1 MNMRALTVLYVTGW
15 CRSGSTII
23 GNVLNE
29 VEGCFHTGELSFLWK
44 NAYGNGSN
52 TLCGCGAH
60 LVDCSLWARVLQQ
73 GTAPGESPQ
82 AHAARVVRRQQATV
96 RTRHTLRV
104 LRGTPPTGDLREHA
118 DLLAKTY
125 RAIADDTGAR
135 VIVDS
140 GKFPSEAALLPH
152 VEGVTPYYLHLVRD
166 PRAVAHSW
174 TKTKQYVVPMSAA
187 RSTAYWLGFNVGSEL
202 VTRRHPE
209 RSLFLRYEDFIAEP
223 AATMD
228 SLLRLIGVDRAK
240 NPVHGRTVNLG
251 GNHTVTGNPDRFLSG
266 PTLLRAGDD
275 TWREELAS
283 RAKAV
288 ASALAWPLM
297 GRYRYDRAPPPALH
311 IVRPEP
317 SVDVGDSRRDTF
329 GTGTGQ

>member
-1 MNMRALTVLYVTGW
+1 MSPLTVLYVTGW

-29 VEGCFHTGELSFLWK
+29 VPGCFHTGELSFLWK
-44 NAYGNGSN
+44 NAHGNGSN
-52 TLCGCGAH
+52 TLCGCGAQ
-60 LVDCSLWARVLQQ
+60 LVECALWSKVLQQ
-73 GTAPGESPQ
+73 GVAPGETPRE
-82 AHAARVVRRQQATV
+82 HAARVVRRQQDTV

-104 LRGTPPTGDLREHA
+104 LRQDSPSPALREHA

-125 RAIADDTGAR
+125 RTISDATGAS

-152 VEGVTPYYLHLVRD
+152 VEGIRPYYLHLVRD

-202 VTRRHPE
+202 VTRRYPE
-209 RSLFLRYEDFIAEP
+209 RSLFLRYEDFISEP
-223 AATMD
+223 AATVD
-228 SLLRLIGVDRAK
+228 SLLSLIGVERSK
-240 NPVHGRTVNLG
+240 NPVHVRTVNLG
-251 GNHTVTGNPDRFLSG
+251 KNHTVTGNPDRFLSG

-275 TWREELAS
+275 TWRKELS
-283 RAKAV
+283 TRAKAV

-297 GRYRYDRAPPPALH
+297 GRYRYGRASPPSMH
-311 IVRPEP
+311 VVHPEQ
-317 SVDVGDSRRDTF
+317 SVNAADSRRDTF

>member
-1 MNMRALTVLYVTGW
+1 MSPLTVLYVTGW

-52 TLCGCGAH
+52 TLCGCGAQ
-60 LVDCSLWARVLQQ
+60 LVDCTLWSRVLQQ
-73 GTAPGESPQ
+73 GVAPGESPQ
-82 AHAARVVRRQQATV
+82 AHAARVVLRQQATV
-96 RTRHTLRV
+96 RTRHTPRV
-104 LRGTPPTGDLREHA
+104 LWRGLSALPLREHA
-118 DLLAKTY
+118 GLLARTY
-125 RAIADDTGAR
+125 RTIADVTGSR
-135 VIVDS
+135 IIVDS

-152 VEGVTPYYLHLVRD
+152 VKGVTPCYLHLVRD

-187 RSTAYWLGFNVGSEL
+187 RSTAYWLGFNAGSEL
-202 VTRRHPE
+202 VTRRYPE

-223 AATMD
+223 AATVD
-228 SLLRLIGVDRAK
+228 RLLRLIGVDRSA
-240 NPVHGRTVNLG
+240 NPVHRRTVHLG

-275 TWREELAS
+275 SWRKELS
-283 RAKAV
+283 TRAKAV

-297 GRYRYDRAPPPALH
+297 GRYRYGRAPPSSLH
-311 IVRPEP
+311 VVRPEP
-317 SVDVGDSRRDTF
+317 SVDAGDSRRDTF